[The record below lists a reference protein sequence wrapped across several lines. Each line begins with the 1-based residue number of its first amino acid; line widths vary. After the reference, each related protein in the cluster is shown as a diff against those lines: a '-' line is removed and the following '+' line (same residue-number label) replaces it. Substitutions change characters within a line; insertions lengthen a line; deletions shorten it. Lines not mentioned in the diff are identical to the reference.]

1 MSAPILEVDG
11 VVARIGRADVLR
23 DVSLA
28 VGDGEAVCLLGPN
41 GAGKTTLLR
50 TISGLVDAHQGR
62 IAFDGHDITKVRPW
76 NRVGLGIAHVPQDRR
91 TFASL
96 SVLENLRMGAY
107 LNPRTFQSHLVKVLE
122 MFPVLDEKRD
132 ADAADL
138 SGGQQQM
145 LAIGRAL
152 MSGPRLL
159 LLDEPT
165 LGLAPNLVQ
174 GLMEMLANL
183 AAAREIAILLV
194 EQNVT
199 LATAVC
205 ERAYVLHAG
214 HMVISDRRT
223 AELSERELTDA
234 YLGTAA

>member
-1 MSAPILEVDG
+1 MSEPLLEACG

-23 DVSLA
+23 DVSLK
-28 VGDGEAVCLLGPN
+28 VEPGRPVCLLGPN
-41 GAGKTTLLR
+41 GAGKTTFLR
-50 TISGLVDAHQGR
+50 TVSGLVELRSGEVR
-62 IAFDGHDITKVRPW
+62 FDGRDIARDRAW

-91 TFASL
+91 TFGSL
-96 SVLENLRMGAY
+96 TVMDNLRMGAY
-107 LNPRTFQSHLVKVLE
+107 SRPGDFAARCAEVLE
-122 MFPVLDEKRD
+122 IFPVLHEKR
-132 ADAADL
+132 AARAGEL

-152 MSGPRLL
+152 MSGPSIL

-174 GLMEMLANL
+174 GLEQMLKHL
-183 AAAREIAILLV
+183 AQAGTVAMLLV
-194 EQNVT
+194 EQNVR

-214 HMVISDRRT
+214 RMVISDRAT
-223 AELSERELTDA
+223 ETLTDRELADA
-234 YLGTAA
+234 YLGATA

>member
-1 MSAPILEVDG
+1 VTGRLLEVNG
-11 VVARIGRADVLR
+11 LVARIGRADVIR
-23 DVSLA
+23 DVELF
-28 VGDGEAVCLLGPN
+28 VDDGEAVCLLGPN

-50 TISGLVDAHQGR
+50 TISGLVEARAG
-62 IAFDGHDITKVRPW
+62 AVVLSGKDITRERPW

-96 SVLENLRMGAY
+96 SVAENLRMGAY
-107 LNPRTFQSHLVKVLE
+107 LCPREFDTRSARVYE
-122 MFPVLDEKRD
+122 MFPVLYDKRE
-132 ADAADL
+132 ADAGDL

-145 LAIGRAL
+145 LAVGRAL

-174 GLMEMLANL
+174 GLQEMLAAL
-183 AAAREIAILLV
+183 AATKEIALLLV
-194 EQNVT
+194 EQNVS

-214 HMVISDRRT
+214 HMAISDRRV
-223 AELSERELTDA
+223 AELSDRELADA
-234 YLGTAA
+234 YLGAAA

>member
-1 MSAPILEVDG
+1 MTERLLEISG
-11 VVARIGRADVLR
+11 LVARIGRADVIR
-23 DVSLA
+23 DVELFVDA
-28 VGDGEAVCLLGPN
+28 GEAVCLLGPN

-50 TISGLVDAHQGR
+50 TISGLVDAREGSIALSGR
-62 IAFDGHDITKVRPW
+62 DITRERPW

-91 TFASL
+91 TFAGL
-96 SVLENLRMGAY
+96 SVVENLRMGAY
-107 LNPRTFQSHLVKVLE
+107 LCPSEFDTRRERVFE
-122 MFPVLDEKRD
+122 MFPVLHEKRE
-132 ADAADL
+132 ADAGDL

-174 GLMEMLANL
+174 GLQEMLAGL
-183 AAAREIAILLV
+183 AATKEIAMLLV
-194 EQNVT
+194 EQNVG

-214 HMVISDRRT
+214 HMMIADRRV
-223 AELSERELTDA
+223 AELSDRELADA
-234 YLGTAA
+234 YLGAAA

>member
-1 MSAPILEVDG
+1 VTGRLLDVNG
-11 VVARIGRADVLR
+11 LVARIGRADVIR
-23 DVSLA
+23 DVELF
-28 VGDGEAVCLLGPN
+28 VDDGEAVCLLGPN

-50 TISGLVDAHQGR
+50 TISGLVEARAGTVVLSGR
-62 IAFDGHDITKVRPW
+62 DITREHPW

-96 SVLENLRMGAY
+96 SVSENLRMGAY
-107 LNPRTFQSHLVKVLE
+107 LCPAEFDSRCARVFE
-122 MFPVLDEKRD
+122 MFPVLYDKRE
-132 ADAADL
+132 ADAGDL

-145 LAIGRAL
+145 LAVGRAL

-174 GLMEMLANL
+174 GLREMLAAL
-183 AAAREIAILLV
+183 AATKEIAMLLV
-194 EQNVT
+194 EQNVS

-214 HMVISDRRT
+214 HMMIADRRVANLSDR
-223 AELSERELTDA
+223 ELADA
-234 YLGTAA
+234 YLGAAA